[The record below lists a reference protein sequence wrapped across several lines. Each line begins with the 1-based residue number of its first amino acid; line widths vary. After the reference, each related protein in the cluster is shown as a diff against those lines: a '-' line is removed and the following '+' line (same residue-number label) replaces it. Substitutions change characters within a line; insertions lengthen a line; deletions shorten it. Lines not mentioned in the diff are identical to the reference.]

1 MPDVAGQIDG
11 LLKKRGSPMAGLGSV
26 FVGAAKKYGVDPRL
40 VVSISGIESGFGKH
54 ILGGY
59 NAWGWGPGI
68 PFGSWEEGI
77 STVTRG
83 IKDGYYA
90 RGLRTPDQIV
100 TRYAPG
106 SDGNDEGNWARTV
119 SEFMQQI
126 GGTAPVK
133 TVKVGGSTGLST
145 TPSLGALA
153 VPSSSG
159 LESALISNLGSVAQ
173 HGGKADPF
181 SMLSSLLGGASQD
194 RENDALRR
202 AAQTTAPKPVDTSGP
217 HKPGKDF
224 AGRMGVVSAVK
235 QELGLPYSW
244 GGGGPAGP
252 SYGSGRG
259 AQTKGFD
266 CSSLLQYGWAKA
278 GVAIPRVTY
287 DQWKAGRPVN
297 DPRPGDAV
305 FFNMGPKG
313 PEHVG
318 IFIGGGKFIEAAHTG
333 TNIRVSSLAGRSDY
347 LGARTF
353 A

>member
-126 GGTAPVK
+126 CGMAPIK

-145 TPSLGALA
+145 TPSLSALA

-159 LESALISNLGSVAQ
+159 LESALISNLGSIAQ

-194 RENDALRR
+194 RETDAIRR
-202 AAQTTAPKPVDTSGP
+202 AAQAAQKVPSATSATVPSSVPKSFKATGKPVPANYLTRVGEAHETAGLSGYPAFDYFGDAGAPVIAPVSGKIVRFSGHDPAGGPTSGVHGP
-217 HKPGKDF
+217 FGWSIYLQGDDGHSYYMTHLGSRDVQVGQQVK
-224 AGRMGVVSAVK
+224 AGAELGTIGDYARWGGANHVHMGV
-235 QELGLPYSW
+235 
-244 GGGGPAGP
+244 
-252 SYGSGRG
+252 
-259 AQTKGFD
+259 
-266 CSSLLQYGWAKA
+266 
-278 GVAIPRVTY
+278 
-287 DQWKAGRPVN
+287 
-297 DPRPGDAV
+297 
-305 FFNMGPKG
+305 
-313 PEHVG
+313 H
-318 IFIGGGKFIEAAHTG
+318 
-333 TNIRVSSLAGRSDY
+333 
-347 LGARTF
+347 
-353 A
+353 